1 MNAHS
6 SDPRDV
12 RSRALSQLAMDET
25 QEKLTQN
32 SQILK
37 QARDSTER
45 EKLQEENEKLKKQLV
60 QLQVA
65 LTDAPPMFVKPNGIY
80 GNFKDL
86 QIIDGS
92 IDEIGKFLVKWG
104 ETKRKPEQ
112 TTKPN
117 KFARLKFWQNA
128 RKLYL
133 SEEFFGPIKNTL
145 EEMGREKRGR
155 KNQKRAK
162 IEAQPTESE
171 DISVETS
178 IQNLDSDE
186 VLAPL

>member
-178 IQNLDSDE
+178 TQNLDSDE